1 MTAVTYCTFLLTRQY
16 TKNPELCSLGCGDE
30 FGSELNWNGALNPVL
45 WHALN
50 VFFFSKSSMY
60 VGFTLMRGNSK
71 SDTLKRKMTIEK
83 TTRH

>member
-1 MTAVTYCTFLLTRQY
+1 MSIDVCRVSLLMLLKAVCSCTMILWR
-16 TKNPELCSLGCGDE
+16 
-30 FGSELNWNGALNPVL
+30 NWGG

-50 VFFFSKSSMY
+50 VFFSKSSMY